1 MSWAAVLL
9 AVLSAFLFAMAAVAQ
24 QREAA
29 ATDAKGLA
37 LMLALARN
45 PRWWAGVAGDTGGY
59 VFQAAA
65 IAVGSLLVVQPLL
78 VLSLLFALPLAARW
92 NQRPIAR
99 SELWW
104 ALALCVALAL
114 FMLAGNPDGG
124 VDVAPFRKW
133 LVPLVVCGAFLV
145 AGLATMLAGRGRA
158 KVVGM
163 SVAAGVFFGLSS
175 ALTKPVMNHLG
186 AGLDVLLT
194 SWETYL
200 LIACGGAGLVLQ
212 QMAYQAG
219 SLEISLPAITVLDP
233 VISSM
238 LGIAALS
245 ERVRADGVEWVVIA
259 ISVGVMVAGTAALA
273 RAGAPTPPTG
283 TEAGTA
289 PPSPPPAAARRGPG
303 RRS

>member
-9 AVLSAFLFAMAAVAQ
+9 AIFSAFLFGMAAVAQ

-29 ATDAKGLA
+29 ATGAKGLR
-37 LMLALARN
+37 LMVALARN

-99 SELWW
+99 SELVW
-104 ALALCVALAL
+104 AGALCVALAV

-124 VDVAPFRKW
+124 VDVAPIGKW
-133 LVPLVVCGAFLV
+133 VAPLVACGVVLA
-145 AGLATMLAGRGRA
+145 AGIIAMVVGRGRVH
-158 KVVGM
+158 VVGM
-163 SVAAGVFFGLSS
+163 SIAAGVCFGLTS

-186 AGLDVLLT
+186 AGLDVLVT

-200 LIACGGAGLVLQ
+200 LIGLGAAGLTLQ

-233 VISSM
+233 VVSSA
-238 LGIAALS
+238 LGIVALS
-245 ERVRADGVEWVVIA
+245 ERVRADGAEWVLIA
-259 ISVGVMVAGTAALA
+259 LSVGVMVLGTAALA
-273 RAGAPTPPTG
+273 RAGATTSPTG
-283 TEAGTA
+283 TAEGTA
-289 PPSPPPAAARRGPG
+289 PPSPQPAGARRGPG
-303 RRS
+303 RPS